1 MQFKSILFITALALA
16 GTSLQSKA
24 QVTNTA
30 QDSTETSDD
39 LMNMLDDAG
48 KDGNASKHSYTTAT
62 FKGTRVINGHS
73 IETVGKGVLDF
84 RISHRFGELNG
95 GAHQFFGLDAATTR
109 IGFDYGITNWLMI
122 GIGRSSYEKEYDG
135 FVKAKILRQ
144 TDDGHMP
151 LSLNYVGGLSV
162 SDRDKPTTLDSTQK
176 YHFSNRM
183 YFFNQLL
190 IARKFNGWLSLQLMP
205 THVHYNLVQKSSDPN
220 DIFALGVAGR
230 VKLNRRFALTGEYYY
245 VLNPIDGYYNSLSF
259 GVDIETGGHVFQ
271 LHFTNSRGMT
281 ERTFVGQTDGQWGDG
296 DIHFGF
302 NISRVFTIVRPKD
315 FRNSQNKIW

>member
-1 MQFKSILFITALALA
+1 MHIRSFLTITALAIA
-16 GTSLQSKA
+16 GSVTQLKA
-24 QVTNTA
+24 QVA
-30 QDSTETSDD
+30 DSSSSED
-39 LMNMLDDAG
+39 LMNMLDETDKGSSQHRA
-48 KDGNASKHSYTTAT
+48 YTTAT
-62 FKGTRVINGHS
+62 FKGTHVINSHS
-73 IETVGKGVLDF
+73 VENVGKGVLDF

-109 IGFDYGITNWLMI
+109 IGFDYGITSWLMA

-135 FVKAKILRQ
+135 FVKARILRQ

-151 LSLNYVGGLSV
+151 VSLSYVGGISI
-162 SDRDKPTTLDSTQK
+162 SDRDKPAGLDSTQK
-176 YHFSNRM
+176 YYFSNRM

-190 IARKFNGWLSLQLMP
+190 IARKFNNWLSLQLMP
-205 THVHYNLVQKSSDPN
+205 THIHYNLVQKSSDPN
-220 DIFALGVAGR
+220 DLIAIGIGGR
-230 VKLNRRFALTGEYYY
+230 IKLNRRFALTGEYHY
-245 VLNPIDGYYNSLSF
+245 VLNKFDNTYNSLSV

-281 ERTFVGQTDGQWGDG
+281 ERTYIGQTDGQWGDG